1 VYLPTK
7 LRLPPPPFFWQKLL
21 GVHMYT
27 HVLYCVRPWIDEQWL
42 LWFVCFT
49 SLISLLPKK
58 RKLNIG
64 LQNLKNNR
72 LLGHSFCFQDAGN
85 LAA

>member
-1 VYLPTK
+1 MSFTVSVPGLMNNGYSGL
-7 LRLPPPPFFWQKLL
+7 
-21 GVHMYT
+21 
-27 HVLYCVRPWIDEQWL
+27 
-42 LWFVCFT
+42 FV
-49 SLISLLPKK
+49 LLPKK

>member
-7 LRLPPPPFFWQKLL
+7 LRLPPPPFFLAKII
-21 GVHMYT
+21 GCT
-27 HVLYCVRPWIDEQWL
+27 RVLYCVRPWIDEQWL
-42 LWFVCFT
+42 LWFVCF
-49 SLISLLPKK
+49 SILISLLPKK